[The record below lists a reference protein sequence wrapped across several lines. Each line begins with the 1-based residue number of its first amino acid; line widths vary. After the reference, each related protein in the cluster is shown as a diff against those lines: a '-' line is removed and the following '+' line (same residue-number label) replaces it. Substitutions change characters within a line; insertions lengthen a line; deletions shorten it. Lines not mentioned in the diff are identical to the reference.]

1 MKTIFFT
8 LLVITFAS
16 TGCNKDP
23 KYIDQPLDQGRL
35 LKHSVT
41 DNRLVFSSLAEYRK
55 LIADLC
61 EKSDEELIDQAET
74 DTFISMFEFYKMSN
88 NMNNLPSDDIILA
101 LILNPHGIV
110 QIDNFVFKVDI
121 ENETV
126 LVYQLSTDE
135 SQNQLKITDM
145 TNNVKSAGILQYSTS
160 DNLIDLLDGTFEEAS
175 NCPGEKL
182 GYYYWNTS
190 GGQVMYKIVYQ
201 KAGIYFSLQS
211 KIKKDH
217 YGGAEFLSIST
228 YDHTLVGGTNFWK
241 HKKECDTFI
250 KFASGY
256 DREYNIR
263 PYAGTRALTDYLFS
277 IFYYCSDNGTPY
289 SSVLTLDCGNIQKKC
304 N

>member
-1 MKTIFFT
+1 MKTILFA
-8 LLVITFAS
+8 LLVLTFAI

-23 KYIDQPLDQGRL
+23 KSIDQPLNPERL

-41 DNRLVFSSLAEYRK
+41 DNRLVFSSLTEYHE
-55 LIADLC
+55 LIEDLC
-61 EKSDEELIDQAET
+61 EKSEDELIDQAET
-74 DTFISMFEFYKMSN
+74 DTFTSMFEFYESN
-88 NMNNLPSDDIILA
+88 NDLNNLPADDIILA
-101 LILNPHGIV
+101 LILNPQGIV
-110 QIDNFVFKVDI
+110 QINNYVFKVDLV
-121 ENETV
+121 NETV

-135 SQNQLKITDM
+135 SQNQSKITDM
-145 TNNVKSAGILQYSTS
+145 INNIKSSGILQYSTT

-228 YDHTLVGGTNFWK
+228 YDHSAVGGTNFWK
-241 HKKECDTFI
+241 HKKKCDTFF
-250 KFASGY
+250 KYDSGY
-256 DREYNIR
+256 GREYNIR

-277 IFYYCSDNGTPY
+277 ISYYCSDNGTPY

>member
-1 MKTIFFT
+1 M
-8 LLVITFAS
+8 
-16 TGCNKDP
+16 
-23 KYIDQPLDQGRL
+23 
-35 LKHSVT
+35 
-41 DNRLVFSSLAEYRK
+41 FSSLTEYHQF
-55 LIADLC
+55 IEDLC
-61 EKSDEELIDQAET
+61 EKSEDELIDQAET
-74 DTFISMFEFYKMSN
+74 DTFTSMFEFYESN
-88 NMNNLPSDDIILA
+88 NDLNNLPADDIILA
-101 LILNPHGIV
+101 LILNPQGIV
-110 QIDNFVFKVDI
+110 QIINYVFKVDLV
-121 ENETV
+121 NETV

-135 SQNQLKITDM
+135 SQNQSKITDM
-145 TNNVKSAGILQYSTS
+145 INNNISAGILQYSTN
-160 DNLIDLLDGTFEEAS
+160 DNLVDLLDGTFEEAS

-228 YDHTLVGGTNFWK
+228 YDHSAVGGTNFWK
-241 HKKECDTFI
+241 HKKKCDTFF
-250 KFASGY
+250 KYDSGY
-256 DREYNIR
+256 GREYNIR

-277 IFYYCSDNGTPY
+277 ISYYCSDNGTPY